1 MKGALF
7 VLAAAAL
14 LPGCDDDLLPRI
26 DLERMIDQDREKPY
40 GEERFFA
47 DGRAMRVPPKGSI
60 PSTGQETAPGLGVGE
75 AAGETLIR
83 PPIPVNRALL
93 TMGRNRFETYC
104 SPCHGVRGDGDS
116 VVALHMNL
124 RRPPSL
130 VDPRARSLPDGRI
143 HQVIDVGYGLMRSY
157 AEDLPTPEE
166 RWATVAYL
174 RALQLSQGTGVP
186 LESLSPEERRRAA
199 EELR

>member
-1 MKGALF
+1 

-14 LPGCDDDLLPRI
+14 VPGCDDEVLPRI

-47 DGRAMRVPPKGSI
+47 DGRAMRVPPEGSV
-60 PSTGQETAPGLGVGE
+60 PSTRQETEPGLAVGE
-75 AAGETLIR
+75 AAGAYLSR
-83 PPIPVNRALL
+83 PPIRVTRALL

-104 SPCHGVRGDGDS
+104 SACHGIRGDGDS
-116 VVALHMNL
+116 VVAFHMNL

-130 VDPRARSLPDGRI
+130 IDPLVKSFPDGRI
-143 HQVIDVGYGLMRSY
+143 YQVIVLGYGLMRSY
-157 AEDLPTPEE
+157 TEDLRTPEE

-186 LESLSPEERRRAA
+186 LESLSPEERRRAE